1 MKRAAILTLALLA
14 AACTEEAATPA
25 DQRAAAAGEVLGGE
39 ISDAMIPLEQLESQA
54 PLAPQQAPAAA
65 DVDAE
70 QPEITP
76 AAGIE
81 GGPQSEGAEAAPAA
95 PAPEPAE

>member
-1 MKRAAILTLALLA
+1 MKRAAILTVALLA
-14 AACTEEAATPA
+14 AACTEEAAAPA

-39 ISDAMIPLEQLESQA
+39 ISDAT
-54 PLAPQQAPAAA
+54 LAPQQAPAAA

-76 AAGIE
+76 AEGIE
-81 GGPQSEGAEAAPAA
+81 GGPPSEGAEPATAA